1 LAERFYFA
9 SFDVLRLSGLK
20 MSDEVEEILDGD
32 DVVRSL
38 IEEVRRQKCL
48 YSKSDSRYHD
58 AMHVHQTWK
67 LVAFASKIEGD
78 FTFFR
83 KKFSISFKKIF
94 LKIFCLGE

>member
-48 YSKSDSRYHD
+48 YSKSYFTGLSWYWRIAAKRRRSTSESSR
-58 AMHVHQTWK
+58 TRP
-67 LVAFASKIEGD
+67 
-78 FTFFR
+78 T
-83 KKFSISFKKIF
+83 ISRHF
-94 LKIFCLGE
+94 LQ